1 MYDYMR
7 ALEDRFTPAAKNV
20 EQRQELE
27 KMRQAVSALL
37 DKQGKKKLLRLV
49 DAHTMVQE
57 EMALS
62 SFIAGFRLAWGIA
75 MEVGTDGNYSYE
87 QEQERINRLKNCGA
101 VNKESRRGVE
111 TSG

>member
-7 ALEDRFTPAAKNV
+7 ALEDRFSPAFRNM

-27 KMRQAVSALL
+27 TYRQAVSALL
-37 DKQGKKKLLRLV
+37 DKQGRKKLLRLV
-49 DAHTMVQE
+49 DAHTAAQE

-75 MEVGTDGNYSYE
+75 MELGAAGKYSYE
-87 QEQERINRLKNCGA
+87 QEQEQINRLKH
-101 VNKESRRGVE
+101 
-111 TSG
+111 

>member
-7 ALEDRFTPAAKNV
+7 ALEDRFSPAFRNM

-27 KMRQAVSALL
+27 TYRQAVSALL
-37 DKQGKKKLLRLV
+37 DKQGRKKLLRLV
-49 DAHTMVQE
+49 DAHTAAQE

-75 MEVGTDGNYSYE
+75 MELSADGKYSYE
-87 QEQERINRLKNCGA
+87 QEQEQINRLKH
-101 VNKESRRGVE
+101 
-111 TSG
+111 